1 MDFIGPPARRL
12 PEGSNKVGL
21 SVRPSVRQCIF
32 LKLNNKVVRDR
43 AEFFGSFFPQK
54 LGKIAQK
61 WAKNVLLFFWVYR
74 KNWLLIFSK
83 LFYNESLYLLCS
95 RIIFWKN
102 LPPDTLVKMLSANQV
117 AEFLN
122 QPFLQNKFMKWPI
135 FFACWYKFIEIKSW
149 LKNLCVGLV

>member
-21 SVRPSVRQCIF
+21 SVRPSVSAFSWNWIIRLCVTEPNF
-32 LKLNNKVVRDR
+32 LEV
-43 AEFFGSFFPQK
+43 FFPQK

-149 LKNLCVGLV
+149 LKDLCVGLV

>member
-1 MDFIGPPARRL
+1 MDFIGPSARRL
-12 PEGSNKVGL
+12 PEESDKVGL

-43 AEFFGSFFPQK
+43 AEFFGSFFSPEIGENCSKMGQK
-54 LGKIAQK
+54 CVVVFLSLSKKLVI
-61 WAKNVLLFFWVYR
+61 NFFE
-74 KNWLLIFSK
+74 
-83 LFYNESLYLLCS
+83 LFYNESLCLLCS

-122 QPFLQNKFMKWPI
+122 QPFLQNKFKKWPI
-135 FFACWYKFIEIKSW
+135 FFCMFIQSHR
-149 LKNLCVGLV
+149 N